1 MSMKWIKWIAIVT
14 MTIDHVGAF
23 LIADDTARLVCR
35 VIGRIA
41 YPLFALMIAEG
52 FRHTHDIKG
61 YFLRLLLG
69 AAISEAVMAVIWF
82 AFGINFFLQANV
94 FIPLVLGL
102 IALMLF
108 ATKKWYAYL
117 AVLPI
122 LVFAEWVHT
131 SYGAYGILLIV
142 LFGLVGTLPLRTIG
156 FVLLSAIF
164 IDWPLPELLGIAN
177 GSQIH
182 VFEKWYQWV
191 AVGSLIPIGFYD
203 GTRGRFNKWFFYAY
217 YPLHLIAIVVISLF
231 L

>member
-1 MSMKWIKWIAIVT
+1 MKWIKWIAIVT

-23 LIADDTARLVCR
+23 LVVDDTARLVCR
-35 VIGRIA
+35 IIGRLA

-52 FRHTHDIKG
+52 FRHTHDIKR
-61 YFLRLLLG
+61 YILQLLLG
-69 AAISEAVMAVIWF
+69 AAISEAVMAVVWF

-94 FIPLVLGL
+94 FLPLVFGL
-102 IALMLF
+102 FALMAF
-108 ATKKWYAYL
+108 ATKKWYGYL

-142 LFGLVGTLPLRTIG
+142 LFGMIDSLSLRTIG
-156 FVLLSAIF
+156 FVLLSAVF

-182 VFEKWYQWV
+182 VFENWYQWL
-191 AVGSLIPIGFYD
+191 ALASLIPIGFYD
-203 GTRGRFNKWFFYAY
+203 GTRGRFNKWFFYVY
-217 YPLHLIAIVVISLF
+217 YPAHLIIIVLIGIF
-231 L
+231 I